1 MATTKAATKKPT
13 KRQPPVKDLTI
24 WWSDLN
30 SIPPEDKNEIWA
42 AQMLFFM
49 KRNCKLFLDAKRAIK
64 YRATDRLELDEK
76 DYKQMVD
83 PITPMG
89 EGGTAEF
96 FSADWK
102 ASPIYLHLKSIV
114 KAEIEKT
121 GKQFEINLTDK
132 FAKTRRMRHNYT
144 ILYRNLFRT
153 IINEY
158 APLVGLPQITDNE
171 DPFKWVKKFT
181 DQKEQNGTP
190 ANDVIDNYVDL
201 IKNQIEDS
209 QDLALYNELLYKGDY
224 EMAFELGVD
233 YFLLKLNKW
242 QERYADDFIDD
253 VMHFNKAC
261 GEWYTDLQT
270 GRPVVERFVP
280 ERLWVSPFRKKDGE
294 DLMYYFTEY
303 DISFGDFAKTIGKNL
318 TEQQLK
324 KVFLYQKTQGGSTGM
339 TWVDDVNRPNRTR
352 DNAMIRIGR
361 AGGLTQEI
369 YLSEDLPL
377 SYVNATYPDYTQIPS
392 SWKMMNNGA
401 YKIQKYYNCW
411 YNWFYIPPTTNSLN
425 SANYEWQ
432 AQFIFDI
439 KKNQDQYRYGE
450 DGRYSKPP
458 LVIYDNS
465 NQASFT
471 DITEAYMPMIHHER
485 HQLQNC
491 LVNDIDAVVLSD
503 EFLGGLLAAVE
514 ESNNVNTGSPEN
526 NKQGT
531 ASTNK
536 DAAMQQWKMIQQAGK
551 GFLKMTDKNGQYT
564 LDPSKLV
571 LRVKNDYMEKAE
583 KHISMIALL
592 YNEMVR
598 ALAQSSVTTGEEVK
612 PRTPVAALEESVKAS
627 QNSIWGIQK
636 GYETFFKM
644 YGERMV
650 QFIIQICKEA
660 KSDGYTRRW
669 QEFLDNIGYANGLAI
684 EGMADV
690 PPESVGMTVDFVD
703 LTAKKEFIMQLAT
716 KYVKTQQL
724 SEDFLNLLLSV
735 DNWKVGFVLLRIGV
749 KQRKM
754 ELMHEK
760 ELEQQYIMQQKQA
773 DLQLQL
779 TILAAKTQGKQ
790 AEIQTAGIVQ
800 DSVNKALDG
809 YKRETQAI
817 LKNMTTQN
825 RITETITKLDKENQI
840 ENEGALVN

>member
-1 MATTKAATKKPT
+1 MATEKTSKRPPARKKL
-13 KRQPPVKDLTI
+13 PVKDLTI

-30 SIPPEDKNEIWA
+30 SLPSEDKNELWA

-49 KRNCKLFLDAKRAIK
+49 KRNCRLFLDPKRALE
-64 YRATDRLELDEK
+64 YRKTDRLEINENEFK
-76 DYKQMVD
+76 EMVD
-83 PITPMG
+83 PTTPMG
-89 EGGTAEF
+89 QGGKAAF
-96 FSADWK
+96 FSSDWK
-102 ASPIYLHLKSIV
+102 SNPIYIHLKSIV
-114 KAEIEKT
+114 KADIEKT

-158 APLVGLPQITDNE
+158 APLVGLPKISDNE
-171 DPFKWVKKFT
+171 DPFKWVQKFNE
-181 DQKEQNGTP
+181 QPEKEGIP

-209 QDLALYNELLYKGDY
+209 QDLAIYNELLYKGDY
-224 EMAFELGVD
+224 EAAFELGID
-233 YFLLKLNKW
+233 YFILKLNKW

-253 VMHFNKAC
+253 IMHFNKAC
-261 GEWYTDLQT
+261 GEWYTDLMT

-303 DISFGDFAKTIGKNL
+303 EISFGDFAKTIGKNL

-324 KVFLYQKTQGGSTGM
+324 KVFLYQKTQTSSAGM
-339 TWVDDVNRPNRTR
+339 TWVDNINRPSRTR
-352 DNAMIRIGR
+352 DNAMIRVGR
-361 AGGLTQEI
+361 AAALTQELS
-369 YLSEDLPL
+369 LSEDLPL

-392 SWKMMNNGA
+392 SWKMMSNGS

-425 SANYEWQ
+425 TSDYVWQ

-439 KKNQDQYRYGE
+439 KKNQDQFRYGE

-465 NQASFT
+465 NHASFT
-471 DITEAYMPMIHHER
+471 DITQYYMPKINHASHKF
-485 HQLQNC
+485 QNC
-491 LVNDIDAVVLSD
+491 LVNDLDAVVLSD
-503 EFLGGLLAAVE
+503 EFLGGLLSAVD
-514 ESNNVNTGSPEN
+514 ESNKINTGDEKN
-526 NKQGT
+526 ATGGNGR
-531 ASTNK
+531 
-536 DAAMQQWKMIQQAGK
+536 DAAMEQWKMIQQAGK
-551 GFLKMTDKNGQYT
+551 GFLKMTDKNGLPI

-571 LRVKNDYMEKAE
+571 LVIKNGYLEKAE
-583 KHISMIALL
+583 KYITMIALL

-598 ALAQSSVTTGEEVK
+598 SLAQSSVTTGEEVK

-627 QNSIWGIQK
+627 QNSTWAIQK

-660 KSDGYTRRW
+660 KENGYTKRW

-690 PPESVGMTVDFVD
+690 PPESVGMTVEYVD
-703 LTAKKEFIMQLAT
+703 QTAKKEFLMQLAT
-716 KYVKTQQL
+716 EYVKTQQL

-754 ELMHEK
+754 ELMQEK
-760 ELEQQYIMQQKQA
+760 QLEQQYIMQQKQA
-773 DLQLQL
+773 DLQLNL

-790 AEIQTAGIVQ
+790 KEIETAGIVQ
-800 DSVNKALDG
+800 DSVNRALDG
-809 YKRETQAI
+809 YKRESQAI

-825 RITETITKLDKENQI
+825 RITETITKLDKESEIN
-840 ENEGALVN
+840 NGKALLQ